1 MKRLKLK
8 VLLKYVVFLCLK
20 DLTELLMWSSISVFL
35 HVFYVCVCVCV
46 WAYVCVSVHVLCLY
60 AYSLHKKK

>member
-1 MKRLKLK
+1 MTVIMKRLKLK

-35 HVFYVCVCVCV
+35 HVFYVSVCVCVCGHM
-46 WAYVCVSVHVLCLY
+46 CV
-60 AYSLHKKK
+60 